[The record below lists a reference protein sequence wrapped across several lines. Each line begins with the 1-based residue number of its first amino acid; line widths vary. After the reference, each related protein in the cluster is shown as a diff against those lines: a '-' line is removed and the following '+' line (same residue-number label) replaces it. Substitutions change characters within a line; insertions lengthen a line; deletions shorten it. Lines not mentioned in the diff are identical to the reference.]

1 MEPER
6 SDGIEM
12 QKIFI
17 FSCYERNEAHEV
29 ENATMEDGNT
39 YQSDL

>member
-6 SDGIEM
+6 SDGSEM
-12 QKIFI
+12 QKSFI
-17 FSCYERNEAHEV
+17 FSCYDRNEAHEV
-29 ENATMEDGNT
+29 KSATMEDGST